1 NLVDHVSCV
10 DNFVSIASFG
20 QAKKDWFENYL
31 VLPNGMSSHDTF
43 NDVINRLDQNSFA
56 LCFRT

>member
-1 NLVDHVSCV
+1 MFLV
-10 DNFVSIASFG
+10 FA
-20 QAKKDWFENYL
+20 
-31 VLPNGMSSHDTF
+31 NGIPSHDTF